1 MHFAGLS
8 YLAVLFAGAAGF
20 AFGAVYYTTLGK
32 RWMRALGKT
41 EEDIKRNKS
50 PLPFIIAAV
59 AQVLMACILAGAI
72 GHLGDSAVTIRNGL
86 ITGAFMWVGFV
97 LTTVSVNYAFQ
108 GAKPI
113 LTVID
118 AGHWLGVLLIQGF
131 IIGWVGL

>member
-32 RWMRALGKT
+32 HWMRALGKT
-41 EEDIKRNKS
+41 KEDIQRNKS

-59 AQVLMACILAGAI
+59 AQFLMAYILAGAI
-72 GHLGDSAVTIRNGL
+72 GHLGDDTVTIRNGV
-86 ITGAFMWVGFV
+86 ITGLFMWVGFV

-108 GAKPI
+108 GAKPM

-118 AGHWLGVLLIQGF
+118 AGHWLGVLVLQGL
-131 IIGWVGL
+131 IIGWVGV

>member
-20 AFGAVYYTTLGK
+20 AFGAAYYITLGN

-41 EEDIKRNKS
+41 KEDIEREKS
-50 PLPFIIAAV
+50 IVPFIIAAI
-59 AQVLMACILAGAI
+59 AQLVMAYILAGAI
-72 GHLGDSAVTIRNGL
+72 GHLGFDTVNVRNGV
-86 ITGAFMWVGFV
+86 ITGLFMWVGFV

-108 GAKPI
+108 GQKPM

-118 AGHWLGVLLIQGF
+118 AVHWLGVLAIQGL
-131 IIGWVGL
+131 IIGWMGV

>member
-20 AFGAVYYTTLGK
+20 AFGAAYYMTLGK
-32 RWMRALGKT
+32 HWMLALGKT
-41 EEDIKRNKS
+41 KEDIERNKS

-59 AQVLMACILAGAI
+59 AQLVMAYILAGAI
-72 GHLGDSAVTIRNGL
+72 GHLGDNAVTVPNGL
-86 ITGAFMWVGFV
+86 ITGLFMWVGFV

-108 GAKPI
+108 GAKPM

-118 AGHWLGVLLIQGF
+118 AGHWLGVLLVQGL